1 MIVNGAAAGAGTA
14 EAPAP
19 GLLHPLRHHGFAL
32 IAGASLVSNV
42 GVWMRD
48 TTSAWTVAGEA
59 HHHSA
64 VALVQAATALP
75 VFLLALPAGVLADH
89 YDRRRLLI
97 LCQLALA
104 AAGTALAAL
113 SYAHMLSVGAI
124 IVLALFAGSA
134 AALAAPAFQAIVPR
148 LVPAE
153 DIRPA
158 VALSSMS
165 FNIARVVGPGLGAV
179 LLASVGPAAAY
190 ACNVAAYG
198 ATILALLL
206 VRSVSAGLAVR
217 APVAFRAELHEGFAF
232 VGRSAGFRRIL
243 LRGSALYLCASCYL
257 ALTPL
262 VAHDLMGSRPG
273 VYGLLLAATGVG
285 SIAGGVALSA
295 AKRRGVADDT
305 LLMACS
311 GAGAAAL
318 LVLSQAHEP
327 ALASVALALAGGST
341 LIQLATLNAAAQ
353 LLLPEAI
360 RGRGLAIYMAATFGC
375 MAVGSLLWGAVS
387 DVFSIGGA
395 LALGG
400 LGFAAAALAGRA
412 LPLESAP
419 VAVPAGAAP

>member
-1 MIVNGAAAGAGTA
+1 MTPNGAAARAGTRD
-14 EAPAP
+14 APAP

-75 VFLLALPAGVLADH
+75 TLLLALPAGVLADH

-104 AAGTALAAL
+104 AAGAALAAL
-113 SYAHMLSVGAI
+113 SYANALGVGAI
-124 IVLALFAGSA
+124 VVLALFAGSA
-134 AALAAPAFQAIVPR
+134 AALAAPAFQAIVPK
-148 LVPAE
+148 LVPPE

-158 VALSSMS
+158 VALSSVS

-198 ATILALLL
+198 ATIVALLL
-206 VRSVSAGLAVR
+206 VRSVSAGPA
-217 APVAFRAELHEGFAF
+217 APAPMAFRAELHQGFVF
-232 VGRSAGFRRIL
+232 VGQSAGFRRIL

-262 VAHDLMGSRPG
+262 IAHDLMGSRPG
-273 VYGLLLAATGVG
+273 VYGLLLAATGCG
-285 SIAGGVALSA
+285 SIAGGAVLSA
-295 AKRRGVADDT
+295 AKKRGIADDS
-305 LLMACS
+305 LLAACS
-311 GAGAAAL
+311 AAGAAAL
-318 LVLSQAHEP
+318 LVLSQAGGP
-327 ALASVALALAGGST
+327 ALASFALAAAGGST

-400 LGFAAAALAGRA
+400 LGFATAALAGRA
-412 LPLESAP
+412 LPLAP
-419 VAVPAGAAP
+419 VLGAAPAEATP